1 LGEEEGQK
9 GASLFC
15 PRAPA
20 CPNLSPLQIV
30 DLDTIDVSN
39 LNRQFLFRPHH
50 VGLPKA
56 VVAREAALAWAAPS
70 AASTIVAHHANVKE
84 ARFGIGFFDR
94 FDVVINALDNVS
106 ARRHVNRL
114 CLAADKPLVEA
125 GTQGYL
131 GQAFVIKKG
140 RTECFECEPK
150 ATQTKYPVCTIR
162 STPDKPVHCVVWA
175 KELYKLLLGDA
186 SSSYLYEEETNNA
199 GGAAAAAAAAGAAGA
214 AAPAEAAADAAT
226 DAAAGQP
233 RAGVQSVYMHLITG
247 RPQGGLDA
255 AAATTYARAVFR
267 AIFHDEIARRLEVAP
282 DAYKTAAHPPSP
294 LELEVIEGVSAS
306 ASASAA
312 AASPASSPPPPP
324 PPPPPS
330 SSSSPSVLPDQRVP
344 TLKESAALFLAA
356 LARFF
361 TDPAY
366 VPALGTLDF
375 SKDSAADLDLV
386 TAATNLRAH
395 TFGIPA
401 QSRFDVKSIA
411 GNIIPAIATTNAIV
425 AGLEVVEALKLLDGQ
440 DVLEACRYTWCNRNP
455 SGRRRQLLCPT
466 KLQRPNPKCVKERSA
481 RTFTSDRFI
490 HCPPTSGATCSPLP
504 KSPHPTFPPPFPT
517 PPPPSPPTPQ
527 LLCVRVPGVHR
538 LHRHA
543 RHHPPRVCR
552 QGPQGRAQL
561 QHPERG
567 QRQRVRLPGGA
578 RGGRG
583 RRGVRAQDVLPR
595 AAPRRPR
602 RRRTRR
608 RHDRVHHGLLPG
620 PAAAAH
626 GPAPLQGGL

>member
-1 LGEEEGQK
+1 LP
-9 GASLFC
+9 A
-15 PRAPA
+15 RARA

-199 GGAAAAAAAAGAAGA
+199 GGAAAAAAGAAGAAGA
-214 AAPAEAAADAAT
+214 APAEAAT

-312 AASPASSPPPPP
+312 AASSASSPPPPP
-324 PPPPPS
+324 P

-366 VPALGTLDF
+366 VPALGTLDL

-481 RTFTSDRFI
+481 RV
-490 HCPPTSGATCSPLP
+490 AA
-504 KSPHPTFPPPFPT
+504 PHSL
-517 PPPPSPPTPQ
+517 PPPPPHT
-527 LLCVRVPGVHR
+527 H
-538 LHRHA
+538 
-543 RHHPPRVCR
+543 
-552 QGPQGRAQL
+552 
-561 QHPERG
+561 
-567 QRQRVRLPGGA
+567 
-578 RGGRG
+578 
-583 RRGVRAQDVLPR
+583 
-595 AAPRRPR
+595 
-602 RRRTRR
+602 T
-608 RHDRVHHGLLPG
+608 
-620 PAAAAH
+620 
-626 GPAPLQGGL
+626 

>member
-1 LGEEEGQK
+1 VPQL
-9 GASLFC
+9 
-15 PRAPA
+15 PP
-20 CPNLSPLQIV
+20 PLQIV

-186 SSSYLYEEETNNA
+186 SSSSLYEEETNNA
-199 GGAAAAAAAAGAAGA
+199 GGAAAAAAAAAGAAGAAAAA

-306 ASASAA
+306 ASAS
-312 AASPASSPPPPP
+312 
-324 PPPPPS
+324 
-330 SSSSPSVLPDQRVP
+330 SSSPSVLPDQRVP
-344 TLKESAALFLAA
+344 TLKESAAFFLAA

-386 TAATNLRAH
+386 AAATNLRAH

-490 HCPPTSGATCSPLP
+490 HCPHLRCNLLALP
-504 KSPHPTFPPPFPT
+504 
-517 PPPPSPPTPQ
+517 
-527 LLCVRVPGVHR
+527 
-538 LHRHA
+538 
-543 RHHPPRVCR
+543 
-552 QGPQGRAQL
+552 
-561 QHPERG
+561 
-567 QRQRVRLPGGA
+567 
-578 RGGRG
+578 
-583 RRGVRAQDVLPR
+583 
-595 AAPRRPR
+595 
-602 RRRTRR
+602 
-608 RHDRVHHGLLPG
+608 
-620 PAAAAH
+620 
-626 GPAPLQGGL
+626 